1 MPDSPKPLEKL
12 DPHAL
17 PRVLGPFD
25 AVTVVVGS
33 IIGSGIFLKVDTVAR
48 ELGAFGPIIALWVIV
63 GIATLCGSLALAELA
78 AMLPQ
83 AGGPYVYLRQA
94 YGRLT
99 AFLWGWTEF
108 SIVRTGSL
116 GSLACGTVIYLNRF
130 LISLEEGGRLP
141 GFLADIVPM
150 SHVAQAAVTIA
161 AVIVLTSI
169 NVIGTRWAAWT
180 QNITTVIKVAF
191 LAVIIVGPILFM
203 KARVSNLQPIAPTE
217 WSFSFW
223 RAFGVAMVAVY
234 WPYDGWIN
242 IGPIAEEIR
251 EPKRN
256 VPLGLG
262 IGVGIVMLVYILT
275 NIGYHLTLSM
285 SEVARTQT
293 IAADVF
299 GILFGPIGATL
310 ASLGV
315 MVSTFGALN
324 SNLLAGPRI
333 YFAMARDGLFPKT
346 IRRVHPRFQ
355 TPSNAILAQSMWAIL
370 QIVIVFLVTN
380 DPKNAFDTL
389 TDFVILGGTI
399 FYSLTV
405 AAVYV
410 LRRTQP
416 HLERPYKTWGY
427 PITPLFYLLAS
438 LAVIASTT
446 WQQILAVSGLLL
458 IGCVVF
464 VLFKTYGSGPD
475 SEGLPPS
482 RI

>member
-1 MPDSPKPLEKL
+1 MPDSLEPLEKL

-48 ELGAFGPIIALWVIV
+48 ELGAFGPIIALWIIV
-63 GIATLCGSLALAELA
+63 GVATLCGSLALAELA

-116 GSLACGTVIYLNRF
+116 GSLACGTVIYLNGF
-130 LISLEEGGRLP
+130 LESLEQGGRLP
-141 GFLADIVPM
+141 GFLADIVPL

-161 AVIVLTSI
+161 AVIVLTSV

-203 KARVSNLQPIAPTE
+203 KARVSNLQPIAPTD

-262 IGVGIVMLVYILT
+262 VGVSVVMVVYILT
-275 NIGYHLTLSM
+275 IIGYHLTLSM
-285 SEVARTQT
+285 SEVAETKT

-299 GILFGPIGATL
+299 GILFGPVGAGF

-346 IRRVHPRFQ
+346 IRRVHPRFK
-355 TPSNAILAQSMWAIL
+355 TPANAILAQSMWAIV
-370 QIVIVFLVTN
+370 QIVIVFLIT
-380 DPKNAFDTL
+380 DEPKNAFDTL

-410 LRRTQP
+410 LRRTHP

-458 IGCVVF
+458 VGCVVYY
-464 VLFKTYGSGPD
+464 LFKRYGRGPD
-475 SEGLPPS
+475 AETAPLA
-482 RI
+482 